1 MLIILFSLHLLHC
14 LFVGSP
20 RSPQSHS
27 ELCSWGFA
35 QLPPR
40 CSTNDFVITIT
51 MKKIQKRGGVAP
63 PKNLLTAQLHRA
75 VFHSRFVMFHGELFV
90 FHAQSVA

>member
-1 MLIILFSLHLLHC
+1 MIILFSLHPLHC
-14 LFVGSP
+14 LFVGCP

-40 CSTNDFVITIT
+40 CSTNDFVITIK

-63 PKNLLTAQLHRA
+63 PKNN
-75 VFHSRFVMFHGELFV
+75 
-90 FHAQSVA
+90 